1 MQFGLGFSILCV
13 YKMNTYAIN
22 IQLHW
27 ELMVLL
33 KVFHPAGQERDGCY
47 FLNDQKGTKE
57 SLGAASGEHLACGG
71 AHSHCPQT
79 PVLRGDALLEERHL
93 RPAAPKTR
101 PCVLLATAH
110 WGLQNRNLGEIQLK

>member
-79 PVLRGDALLEERHL
+79 PITGACPFGCLVIPG
-93 RPAAPKTR
+93 
-101 PCVLLATAH
+101 
-110 WGLQNRNLGEIQLK
+110 GLSFDRASL